1 MDFPSDPKYW
11 KKCEQNNETIAVN
24 ISYVPHKTKQIIE
37 VAYKSKYNRLRENQ
51 VVLLMITDG
60 KYSDGVRKI
69 SLSCFKK

>member
-1 MDFPSDPKYW
+1 MDFLSDPKDW

-37 VAYKSKYNRLRENQ
+37 VAYKSKYNRVRENQ

-60 KYSDGVRKI
+60 KY
-69 SLSCFKK
+69 